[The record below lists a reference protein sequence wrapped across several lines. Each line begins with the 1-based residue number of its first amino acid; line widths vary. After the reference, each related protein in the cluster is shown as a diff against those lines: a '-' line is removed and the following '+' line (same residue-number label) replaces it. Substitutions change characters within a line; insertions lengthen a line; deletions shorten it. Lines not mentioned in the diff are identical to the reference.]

1 MKKVNKPFLQDF
13 AKAIRTDPI
22 KADKSFYG
30 VVKGIIEDKSGKV
43 RGYRISLGGEDDIIE
58 CRKFA
63 GADIG
68 DTVMVTLMA
77 NGTAVVTGRR
87 DGDGDA
93 LKADEKAQSVVDR
106 ADRGE
111 FKGDPG
117 EPGEKGDTG
126 EPGEPGRGISSS
138 TIEYAI
144 SDDGNTAP
152 STGWQG
158 TIPTPTTKKP
168 YIWSRTHIVYT
179 SGSPASSDIYSVS
192 KNGTPGTP
200 GDPGK
205 GISNIVE
212 QWARG
217 TSLAADSASWSTTPP
232 LLTSDYPFLWYRQE
246 IQWTNPTETT
256 YSPSESGVK
265 STMINELVTFR
276 NLVANE
282 GYTTIN
288 GSKIVGGTIKL
299 GGNGNG
305 NGQMEVY
312 NAGNVR
318 KILMNCDGINIDNTF
333 VYSTIDG
340 TLDISANKIDIESL
354 DTIEPVLTVHGTEIV
369 PDEEDSRYTLTLDCT
384 TEFNNSGYQINYEH
398 TEKFNSTINRIVTA
412 KTLMAGESFSIN
424 SSEAN
429 YQHESGKS
437 SNLLLSTDGLQFG
450 TTFYNDARLS
460 EFSSQQECML
470 AFSGLSFTNYPDNTK
485 NYNAKIS
492 LNSDGNIVFSG
503 TGWNGSTASSPVI
516 VAQGCYKYT
525 QSGSTLTINSSGT
538 IKRSSSSRKLKE
550 NIKSELKTDVKALYD
565 IKVVQFKYKEGVLEE
580 TDEWYGKNI
589 IGFIAEQVNEVFP
602 EGVIHSGEN
611 FENCDD
617 WNPRTII
624 PAMLKL
630 IQEQHEEIESLKE
643 KVVRL
648 EV

>member
-43 RGYRISLGGEDDIIE
+43 RGYRVSLGGEDDIIE

-63 GADIG
+63 GANIG

-93 LKADEKAQSVVDR
+93 LKADEKAQSVVNR
-106 ADRGE
+106 ANAGE

-117 EPGEKGDTG
+117 EPGEKGD
-126 EPGEPGRGISSS
+126 PGPQGLAGRGILS
-138 TIEYAI
+138 
-144 SDDGNTAP
+144 
-152 STGWQG
+152 
-158 TIPTPTTKKP
+158 
-168 YIWSRTHIVYT
+168 
-179 SGSPASSDIYSVS
+179 
-192 KNGTPGTP
+192 
-200 GDPGK
+200 
-205 GISNIVE
+205 IVE

-450 TTFYNDARLS
+450 TTFYNDARHS

-602 EGVIHSGEN
+602 EGVIHSGKN

-648 EV
+648 EA